1 MTGRMELA
9 GFKAMTRG
17 LVIGLAVVVALVSYD
32 ITIPTGES
40 AGRNW
45 KFVLTHPTIL
55 LHVIAA
61 TIVVIGAIALVIRSA
76 RNHNSPWI
84 VLSVLGL
91 AFALLAFAA
100 GENYVR
106 TLHNSN
112 LSAMSIGWAGGIV
125 TFGIGWY
132 WSHRAE
138 RQAQKHLSSATGN

>member
-76 RNHNSPWI
+76 RSHNSPWI
-84 VLSVLGL
+84 VLSALGL
-91 AFALLAFAA
+91 AFVLLAFAA

-106 TLHNSN
+106 TLHNSS
-112 LSAMSIGWAGGIV
+112 LSAMSIGWAVAIV

>member
-17 LVIGLAVVVALVSYD
+17 LVIGLAIVVALVSYD

-40 AGRNW
+40 AGSNW

-55 LHVIAA
+55 LHIVAA

-76 RNHNSPWI
+76 RSHNSPWI
-84 VLSVLGL
+84 VLSALGL
-91 AFALLAFAA
+91 AFVLLAFAM
-100 GENYVR
+100 GENYVG
-106 TLHNSN
+106 TLHNSS
-112 LSAMSIGWAGGIV
+112 LSAMSIGWAGAII
-125 TFGIGWY
+125 TFGAGWY

-138 RQAQKHLSSATGN
+138 RQAKKDLSSATEN